1 MKKTPRKIKSSLFQE
16 DWFQDLE
23 PDENLA
29 FVSFLY
35 DKRLMENGTLK
46 YSSTL
51 DHNWILPDVLE
62 TKLKIRPVIFIDNEM
77 AETIE
82 LCEGDISTR
91 QSLDVILGKTI
102 YSGVEKLIQRGI
114 LYYCKDTNIL
124 SIKSK
129 HLDYVIWEEGVEK

>member
-1 MKKTPRKIKSSLFQE
+1 MKKTPRKIKSSLFQKN
-16 DWFQDLE
+16 WFQDLE

-29 FVSFLY
+29 IVSFLY

-46 YSSTL
+46 YSGSL
-51 DHNWILPDVLE
+51 NHNWILPDVLE
-62 TKLKIRPVIFIDNEM
+62 TKLKVKPVIFIDNEM

-91 QSLDVILGKTI
+91 QSLDVILDKAI

-114 LYYCKDTNIL
+114 LYYCKETNIL
-124 SIKSK
+124 SIKSE
-129 HLDYVIWEEGVEK
+129 HLDYVIWEEGA